1 MEYFKYEK
9 EGIVGKADIKASADT
24 VMEGTAVILLQL
36 AAASGG
42 KLSVK
47 DMLDLI
53 EKKYIAH
60 VVANMAA
67 TEEKIREMLREAGRA
82 ERSTNEDK

>member
-9 EGIVGKADIKASADT
+9 EGIVGKADVKASADT

-36 AAASGG
+36 AAASEG

-67 TEEKIREMLREAGRA
+67 TEALMKGGK
-82 ERSTNEDK
+82 D

>member
-9 EGIVGKADIKASADT
+9 EGIVGKADVKASADT

-36 AAASGG
+36 AAASEG
-42 KLSVK
+42 KLSVN

-60 VVANMAA
+60 VMANMAI
-67 TEEKIREMLREAGRA
+67 TEMLMEGGK
-82 ERSTNEDK
+82 D